1 MADLTLV
8 SGLGDKKPDFN
19 ANVHPEILMRMLM
32 LGYDQIHIAEVMG
45 IDVAMLERW
54 LARYPDLRVA
64 ERRAAAADSE
74 VALSVFYM
82 AVGHDPV
89 TGDQKEPDLKAA
101 MFWMKCRAGWK
112 ETTAHSLTATAARR
126 TRDGKDIDLS
136 DSEIQSTA
144 TALVRKMQD
153 FVDVPPAPPA
163 PPAPT
168 PDADF

>member
-1 MADLTLV
+1 MGDLTLV
-8 SGLGDKKPDFN
+8 DGLGAKKPDFN
-19 ANVHPEILMRMLM
+19 ANVHPDILMRMLM

-82 AVGHDPV
+82 AVGHDPL
-89 TGDQKEPDLKAA
+89 TGDQTEPDLKAA
-101 MFWMKCRAGWK
+101 MFWLKCRAGWK
-112 ETTAHSLTATAARR
+112 EAAAPSLTATVRR
-126 TRDGKDIDLS
+126 SRDDKNPDLS
-136 DSEIQSTA
+136 ASELQSTA

-153 FVDVPPAPPA
+153 AVDVPPAPPA
-163 PPAPT
+163 PPAPP